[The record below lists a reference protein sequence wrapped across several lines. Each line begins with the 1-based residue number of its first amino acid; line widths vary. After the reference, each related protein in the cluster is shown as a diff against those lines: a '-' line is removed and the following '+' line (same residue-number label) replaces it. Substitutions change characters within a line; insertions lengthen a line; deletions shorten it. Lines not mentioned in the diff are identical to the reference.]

1 MTPYL
6 SKIDMPTLVVAGGKD
21 AVAGVGGSVILS
33 RLIPGAR
40 LEILP
45 EAGHG
50 VYRLAPDEFRAIFLD
65 FLRQRGLTS

>member
-1 MTPYL
+1 M
-6 SKIDMPTLVVAGGKD
+6 AG
-21 AVAGVGGSVILS
+21 AAGSVIIS

-50 VYRLAPDEFRAIFLD
+50 TYRLARDEYRALLLD
-65 FLRQRGLTS
+65 FLRGHKLM